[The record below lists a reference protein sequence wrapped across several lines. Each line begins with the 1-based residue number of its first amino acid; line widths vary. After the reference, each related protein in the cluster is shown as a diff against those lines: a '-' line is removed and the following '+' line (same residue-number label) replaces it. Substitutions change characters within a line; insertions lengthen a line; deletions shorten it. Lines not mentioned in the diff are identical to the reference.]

1 MYLFDE
7 PRGAAARA
15 VMMINASAQCGA
27 MLKSLLHM
35 RASCGVIIT
44 LRCQGCDS
52 WELPTDTA
60 WTSSCFDLASRVQ
73 PLWQLPNHHICCIV
87 RIQRVDT
94 GVTTELYIRN
104 AKCRTWAFTDVAQSL
119 YQGMRCCSQQCSDPN
134 KATFIRQ
141 PPALNPSWIMLRR
154 SDQTVKW
161 ARSTLRARLG
171 APLLW

>member
-60 WTSSCFDLASRVQ
+60 WTVVMF
-73 PLWQLPNHHICCIV
+73 
-87 RIQRVDT
+87 
-94 GVTTELYIRN
+94 
-104 AKCRTWAFTDVAQSL
+104 
-119 YQGMRCCSQQCSDPN
+119 
-134 KATFIRQ
+134 
-141 PPALNPSWIMLRR
+141 
-154 SDQTVKW
+154 
-161 ARSTLRARLG
+161 
-171 APLLW
+171 